1 MKLGAFSISLSV
13 KDLQASKAF
22 YEKLGFSEFGGD
34 MEKNYLIMK
43 NGNTLI
49 GLFHGMFENNIL
61 TFNPG
66 WDENANTLENFDDV
80 REIQKDLKGKGVFLN
95 FWGTWCKPCENEM
108 PYMNELY
115 PEYKEKG
122 VEIIALDADETE
134 IAVKNF
140 VKQYDLKFPVAID
153 KGTKIIGTYGVGPLP
168 TSFLID
174 KDGKVVE
181 QIIGEQTKE
190 QLEGYLKKITP

>member
-1 MKLGAFSISLSV
+1 M
-13 KDLQASKAF
+13 
-22 YEKLGFSEFGGD
+22 
-34 MEKNYLIMK
+34 
-43 NGNTLI
+43 
-49 GLFHGMFENNIL
+49 
-61 TFNPG
+61 
-66 WDENANTLENFDDV
+66 
-80 REIQKDLKGKGVFLN
+80 
-95 FWGTWCKPCENEM
+95 CKPCEKEM

-115 PEYKEKG
+115 PKYKEKG
-122 VEIIALDADETE
+122 VEIIALDADETD

-140 VKQYDLKFPVAID
+140 VNQYGLKFPVAID
-153 KGTKIIGTYGVGPLP
+153 KGQKIIGIYGVGPLP